1 MFGTKFSTLVGPD
14 GQKRQKTSEHK
25 TTVLDAFNLDRP
37 EHPLE
42 TTRRKSIDLKKLD
55 TIYQEQD
62 ADSKEESPAKDNK
75 EQNKDSDL

>member
-1 MFGTKFSTLVGPD
+1 MFGSKFSTLVGPE
-14 GQKRQKTSEHK
+14 GQKRQKVAEHK

-42 TTRRKSIDLKKLD
+42 TSRRKSIEMKKLD

-62 ADSKEESPAKDNK
+62 ADSKEDSPTKDK